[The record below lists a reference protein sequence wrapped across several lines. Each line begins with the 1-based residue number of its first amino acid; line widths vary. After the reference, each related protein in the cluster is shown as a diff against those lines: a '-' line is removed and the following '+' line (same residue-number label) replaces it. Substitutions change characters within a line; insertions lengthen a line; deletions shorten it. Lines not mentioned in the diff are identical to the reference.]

1 MKRGP
6 WTKEEDE
13 IIRDKYIEMGREIIT
28 LIPRSFS
35 SIVRRAH
42 FIGVCESQEIKLD
55 DSEIPTTIEEYNK
68 RNLDLIKSLSFRK
81 HEEDFNT
88 KIKLFY

>member
-6 WTKEEDE
+6 WTKEEDDILRE
-13 IIRDKYIEMGREIIT
+13 KYIEMGRDITT
-28 LIPRSFS
+28 LIPRALS
-35 SIVRRAH
+35 SIARRAK
-42 FIGVCESQEIKLD
+42 FIGVCESREIKSD
-55 DSEIPTTIEEYNK
+55 DSEIPMTLEEYNK
-68 RNLDLIKSLSFRK
+68 RNLELIKSLSFRK